1 MIMQHLKVRSLG
13 LGITLSGALVG
24 IEPGF
29 AQIIPDAT
37 LGEETSRLSQET
49 SVDGVTTAQISGGAV
64 RQSLLFHSFLDF
76 NVRSGEKVY
85 FSSPGDIQ
93 AIFSRVTGTDS
104 SLILGTLGVAG
115 NADLF
120 LLNPH
125 GILFGSESRLDIPGS
140 FVASTDDAF
149 RFDNGLEFSSVNPVA
164 PPLLQVNLQPGL
176 QWGLRWGE
184 NREGGINRGIESL
197 GDLTVGKDLSFQT
210 GNLVVQGTLKAGENI
225 SLQADQMRLTDTID
239 RPLRIIAGGNLTL
252 EGQEQVMVSALA
264 HPESWLYGGNG
275 LVLRSSQAIVG
286 DGYFYSGGEFR
297 VENLQGDLNSLLSPE
312 DPIIRTLGDVSLGSY
327 TGSSLHI
334 IAGGSVTIAG
344 TTRILGGAT
353 EDASD
358 FLQETITLSD
368 GTIVNI
374 DGAARPTLDIRA
386 GVSPDRV
393 GLPDVDCAVA
403 TCNLSSSPTGGNISL
418 SRVVL
423 GTNDRPAFDAQI
435 FLTNQYFPV
444 LPGAISLG
452 QITSRSRGIDV
463 GQVTALVI
471 DGSQQ
476 VNLGSLNLSI
486 TNPLTDGNGDPLT
499 NRVDGG
505 QVKVLAGDVR
515 ILGFD
520 LQVGTTIVSVPGLI
534 TTASAL
540 EGRGGEVT
548 IVAQGDLTN
557 QFNPQGSIQ
566 TDGTLGGGRVV
577 LTSGGAMNLA
587 GTVIA
592 DSLRGIGGDLNLT
605 SGGHLSLSETALLR
619 SEGLQGGAIRLSSTA
634 GDLLI
639 QGSGFGTPSILSRS
653 NLQEPQGSIPG
664 QGGAI
669 QLVAAGQIDLTNGA
683 QIFTQNAVNGI
694 ANLGSITLTA
704 GDTIRFSGKD
714 SAVSTQVNTDAT
726 GLAGDIELVAHRID
740 IQDDAQLT
748 TATLGG
754 RLDRPGSGDA
764 GDIRLTADEIRVTG

>member
-1 MIMQHLKVRSLG
+1 
-13 LGITLSGALVG
+13 
-24 IEPGF
+24 
-29 AQIIPDAT
+29 
-37 LGEETSRLSQET
+37 
-49 SVDGVTTAQISGGAV
+49 
-64 RQSLLFHSFLDF
+64 
-76 NVRSGEKVY
+76 
-85 FSSPGDIQ
+85 
-93 AIFSRVTGTDS
+93 
-104 SLILGTLGVAG
+104 
-115 NADLF
+115 
-120 LLNPH
+120 
-125 GILFGSESRLDIPGS
+125 
-140 FVASTDDAF
+140 
-149 RFDNGLEFSSVNPVA
+149 
-164 PPLLQVNLQPGL
+164 
-176 QWGLRWGE
+176 
-184 NREGGINRGIESL
+184 
-197 GDLTVGKDLSFQT
+197 VGKDLSFQT

-435 FLTNQYFPV
+435 FLTNQYFPA
-444 LPGAISLG
+444 LPGSISLG

-566 TDGTLGGGRVV
+566 TDGTLGGG
-577 LTSGGAMNLA
+577 
-587 GTVIA
+587 
-592 DSLRGIGGDLNLT
+592 
-605 SGGHLSLSETALLR
+605 
-619 SEGLQGGAIRLSSTA
+619 GLC
-634 GDLLI
+634 
-639 QGSGFGTPSILSRS
+639 
-653 NLQEPQGSIPG
+653 
-664 QGGAI
+664 
-669 QLVAAGQIDLTNGA
+669 
-683 QIFTQNAVNGI
+683 
-694 ANLGSITLTA
+694 
-704 GDTIRFSGKD
+704 
-714 SAVSTQVNTDAT
+714 
-726 GLAGDIELVAHRID
+726 
-740 IQDDAQLT
+740 
-748 TATLGG
+748 
-754 RLDRPGSGDA
+754 
-764 GDIRLTADEIRVTG
+764 